1 MRKILTVV
9 RVRGEWL
16 NTDDCTVRVYEV
28 NGDGALPMSDR
39 ASQWLR
45 TAISEWTG
53 DRIGRPDGRIGG
65 THDGVSI
72 INKKSRHRAGYKS
85 SLQHIE

>member
-16 NTDDCTVRVYEV
+16 NTDDCTVLVYEV

-45 TAISEWTG
+45 TAISGLGTG
-53 DRIGRPDGRIGG
+53 SVE
-65 THDGVSI
+65 HMMESV
-72 INKKSRHRAGYKS
+72 
-85 SLQHIE
+85 